1 MKRLYDE
8 KQVREA
14 INKTEALIYS
24 SLTKSLNEQ
33 VKDPALV
40 GLLFSAI
47 DPALQSYRT
56 SLESMLDL

>member
-8 KQVREA
+8 EQVKEA
-14 INKTEALIYS
+14 IDKTEALIYA
-24 SLTKSLNEQ
+24 SLMKSLNEQ
-33 VKDPALV
+33 IKDPALM